1 MLSGTFVR
9 TTWPLTFSVDSV
21 RVNGEGLKPF
31 TCLVTVEFVFV
42 FGLLI
47 KLGAIFLFSKIEKKK
62 RNCE

>member
-9 TTWPLTFSVDSV
+9 TTWPLTISVDSV

-47 KLGAIFLFSKIEKKK
+47 KLGAIFFIFENRKKEKKL
-62 RNCE
+62 